1 MRVLEND
8 KKLSDDKNV
17 RLEKENE
24 KFLETQNDLSAENT
38 MLKTKLV

>member
-24 KFLETQNDLSAENT
+24 KFLKTQNDLSAENT